1 MHLDHMLVQV
11 KTLRNLLDVSEEM
24 DLQWE
29 ALTREF
35 PVLDDIVDRSAGA
48 ESLLP
53 IDMRGQLIQLY
64 RTYVSEWD
72 TVKSQIAVCPLN
84 QCGKQQV
91 SNRNAVN
98 VQ

>member
-1 MHLDHMLVQV
+1 MLVQV
-11 KTLRNLLDVSEEM
+11 NTLRNLLDVSDEM

-84 QCGKQQV
+84 QGGKQQV